1 MATIESLDLAT
12 LTNNPQS
19 IAEALE
25 DVLETSSGNIGSLKT
40 SAQEDH
46 DAIEALRTSAQED
59 HDAIEALSDNF
70 VKDTEYVQPNGTGW
84 SGWDYEGAISDENGL
99 RLFRYGPIFVL
110 HASIRNTT
118 LSTGSGYATIHSSFS
133 SDMSPSNE
141 MRLGLI
147 REANSSDDDYISL
160 LRLKDNGVLDMY
172 YNNASG
178 TGMWI
183 IGNFIG
189 IDV

>member
-1 MATIESLDLAT
+1 MATIDSLDLAT

-40 SAQEDH
+40 SAQQDH
-46 DAIEALRTSAQED
+46 DAIEDLRTSAQED
-59 HDAIEALSDNF
+59 HDYIEGLSDNF

-84 SGWDYEGAISDENGL
+84 SGFDYDGVIGDEHGL

-110 HASIRNTT
+110 QASIKNTG
-118 LSTGSGYATIHSSFS
+118 LSTCSGNATIYSSFPT
-133 SDMSPSNE
+133 DMRPSTDLR
-141 MRLGLI
+141 MGLYH
-147 REANSSDDDYISL
+147 RYTNSHDDYIAL
-160 LRLKDNGVLDMY
+160 LRIKDSGVLDMY

-178 TGMWI
+178 SGMYI
-183 IGNFIG
+183 VGNFIG